1 MTRIKLCGMMQPK
14 DIIAASELGADYV
27 GFILTEGFRR
37 SVSLETFLQL
47 YKILDSRCKA
57 VGVFV
62 DEALE
67 KIAEKYADKL
77 DVIQLHG
84 REDNEYIA
92 RLRELTG
99 KPIIKAFKVTSE
111 ADIKLANKSDADY
124 VLLDSG
130 TGTGKV
136 FDHSLIKG
144 IDREFFLAGGLTAE
158 NVGEAIR
165 ALRPYAV
172 DASSCLE
179 TDGRKDKNKMAEFVS
194 AVRKEG

>member
-1 MTRIKLCGMMQPK
+1 M
-14 DIIAASELGADYV
+14 
-27 GFILTEGFRR
+27 
-37 SVSLETFLQL
+37 ETFLQL

-67 KIAEKYADKL
+67 EIAEKYADKL

-158 NVGEAIR
+158 NVGDAIQK
-165 ALRPYAV
+165 LHPFAV